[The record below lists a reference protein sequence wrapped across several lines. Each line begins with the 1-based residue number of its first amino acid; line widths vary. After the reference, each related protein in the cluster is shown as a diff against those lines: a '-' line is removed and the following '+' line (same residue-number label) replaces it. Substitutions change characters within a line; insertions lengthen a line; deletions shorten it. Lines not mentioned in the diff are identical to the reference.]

1 MLKRIMR
8 GVEVNADTI
17 MLDLIERV
25 GPGGHFMAEPES
37 ALLCRQEVWAP
48 TLMDRDHRAVWE
60 QKGGLSMEQRTGQ
73 KLRHILNTHQP
84 QPLSVESQG
93 IIETTLTK
101 LAA

>member
-1 MLKRIMR
+1 MR

-73 KLRHILNTHQP
+73 KLRHILNTHHA
-84 QPLSVESQG
+84 QPLSAEARNT
-93 IIETTLTK
+93 IEATLIQFE
-101 LAA
+101 A